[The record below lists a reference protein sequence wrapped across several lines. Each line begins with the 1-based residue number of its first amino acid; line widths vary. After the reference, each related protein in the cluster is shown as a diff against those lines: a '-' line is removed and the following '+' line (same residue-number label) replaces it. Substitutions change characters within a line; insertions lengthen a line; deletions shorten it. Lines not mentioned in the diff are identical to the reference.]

1 VARCSDC
8 ESDDREGGHFCEAC
22 GRRIEPGSSKGGLL
36 FARLETEDEG
46 STGRWGEDEPE
57 PMGSEDTGPAAS
69 SPEPEGE
76 EPAESKASE
85 AGDADSTGEDEGG
98 LGSMEPED
106 EGASDTDP
114 PAEDEGESGA
124 DSMPEDAPEIEPP
137 KSGYLVFPDFTEQPI
152 PESQWLIG
160 RADLTKFLRDPKMAN
175 EISRGHLTVFQDG
188 EKFFIED
195 GKTMVQEKASSN
207 KTWVVRGGT
216 RILVT
221 GTGRNEL
228 QDADEIDVAE
238 LVTIQFVM
246 K

>member
-1 VARCSDC
+1 
-8 ESDDREGGHFCEAC
+8 
-22 GRRIEPGSSKGGLL
+22 
-36 FARLETEDEG
+36 
-46 STGRWGEDEPE
+46 
-57 PMGSEDTGPAAS
+57 MGSEDTGPAAS

-160 RADLTKFLRDPKMAN
+160 RADLAKYLPDPGKAN
-175 EISRGHLTVFQDG
+175 EISRGHLTVFQEGDR
-188 EKFFIED
+188 FYVED
-195 GKTMVQEKASSN
+195 GSTMVQRKPSAN
-207 KTWVVRGGT
+207 KTWLVRGSS

-221 GTGRNEL
+221 GTGRTEL
-228 QDADEIDVAE
+228 QDEDEIHVAE
-238 LVTIQFVM
+238 LVKLQFVM